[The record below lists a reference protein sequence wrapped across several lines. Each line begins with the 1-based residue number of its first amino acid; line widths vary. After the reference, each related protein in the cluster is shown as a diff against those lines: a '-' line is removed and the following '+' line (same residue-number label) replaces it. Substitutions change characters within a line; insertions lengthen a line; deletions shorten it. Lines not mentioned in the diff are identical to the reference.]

1 MSQKQYHIEIF
12 TPETAEEFEQLWQ
25 LNHQVFASELKMRSI
40 SEEGKIVDKFHHKNI
55 YRAARVISDG
65 TLAGMISAHWR
76 PPYSAAAHFGESVV
90 TPPAEG
96 KLAEIRLFALLPQY
110 RSTTLA
116 SQLAVPLLLELESQ
130 GIPGR
135 CPVGLSPFQ
144 RAFSCGTGEPDPCEP
159 SRRKA
164 LAADLPCGL
173 RGSLLC
179 PFLFR
184 GGLQRHGQ
192 QLLCP
197 ACSQNTGK
205 LRRIYP
211 KQCLIW
217 ICSEQHSETANSSA
231 ALPM

>member
-116 SQLAVPLLLELESQ
+116 SQLAVPLLLELGSQ
-130 GIPGR
+130 GVSEVIISGISTR
-135 CPVGLSPFQ
+135 KTFYEHIGFQ
-144 RAFSCGTGEPDPCEP
+144 AIGDALREGET
-159 SRRKA
+159 
-164 LAADLPCGL
+164 
-173 RGSLLC
+173 LLY
-179 PFLFR
+179 PMR
-184 GGLQRHGQ
+184 
-192 QLLCP
+192 
-197 ACSQNTGK
+197 GK
-205 LRRIYP
+205 LP
-211 KQCLIW
+211 LILAR
-217 ICSEQHSETANSSA
+217 CRQ
-231 ALPM
+231 ALERYSKEI

>member
-130 GIPGR
+130 GVSEVIISGISNMRSFYEHLGFCVAGAPVEEGSTLLYPMRGR
-135 CPVGLSPFQ
+135 LPLILERC
-144 RAFSCGTGEPDPCEP
+144 
-159 SRRKA
+159 RKA
-164 LAADLPCGL
+164 LE
-173 RGSLLC
+173 RY
-179 PFLFR
+179 
-184 GGLQRHGQ
+184 GQ
-192 QLLCP
+192 
-197 ACSQNTGK
+197 
-205 LRRIYP
+205 
-211 KQCLIW
+211 
-217 ICSEQHSETANSSA
+217 
-231 ALPM
+231 